1 MLWLGWPWWRQG
13 LCRLRAAALRR
24 RARRRAG
31 EPWHWRAWRREARRD
46 SGTLSAFY
54 RWLALAAGAP
64 DLRGATA
71 TLDEAAQGAAAAALR
86 DAYGRAPARAGWRV
100 RLGMASRQ
108 WRGNWRARRAA
119 APAHGL
125 PGSQPR
131 ARRARKLTMDRH
143 TTEGWRR
150 WAARLG
156 AAAMALLLAAC
167 AAPRQ
172 QAASVDELPSWNDGP
187 SRTAIVEF
195 VRAVT
200 RSGGPDFVAADE
212 RIAVFDN
219 DGTLW
224 SEQPMYF
231 QMLFALDRV
240 KSMAPR
246 HPDWARRQPF
256 KAALQD
262 DHAALA
268 KGGDVALMKIVGAT
282 HTDMSTD
289 TFTRSVRYWAST
301 ARHPRFDRLYTE
313 LTFAPMRELLDYLRA
328 HGFKTYI
335 VSGGETE
342 FMRSWTQQAYGIPP
356 EQVIGSSFVTTYG
369 VRDGEPTLWRHGKLE
384 FNDDGPGK
392 PVAIQRYIGRRPI
405 LAFGNS
411 DGDLQML
418 QWTAAGDGKRFA
430 GLVHHTD
437 AQREWAYDRDS
448 RIGRL
453 DRALDEARRQDWTV
467 VDMKTEWKRVY
478 AFEQP

>member
-1 MLWLGWPWWRQG
+1 M
-13 LCRLRAAALRR
+13 
-24 RARRRAG
+24 
-31 EPWHWRAWRREARRD
+31 
-46 SGTLSAFY
+46 
-54 RWLALAAGAP
+54 
-64 DLRGATA
+64 
-71 TLDEAAQGAAAAALR
+71 
-86 DAYGRAPARAGWRV
+86 
-100 RLGMASRQ
+100 
-108 WRGNWRARRAA
+108 N
-119 APAHGL
+119 
-125 PGSQPR
+125 
-131 ARRARKLTMDRH
+131 RH

-172 QAASVDELPSWNDGP
+172 QAASVDELPSWNDGA

-268 KGGDVALMKIVGAT
+268 KGGDAALMKIVGAT

-342 FMRSWTQQAYGIPP
+342 FMRPWTQQAYGIPP

-453 DRALDEARRQDWTV
+453 DRALDEARRKDWTV